1 MNAQFPNKKNM
12 INQFLLIGHLIEE
25 EERTMGIGET
35 LKDTHPRYNSHK
47 DNNISKL
54 DAASN
59 QTTKKLV

>member
-1 MNAQFPNKKNM
+1 
-12 INQFLLIGHLIEE
+12 LLIGHLIE

-35 LKDTHPRYNSHK
+35 PKDTHPRYNSHK

-59 QTTKKLV
+59 QTIKNLV